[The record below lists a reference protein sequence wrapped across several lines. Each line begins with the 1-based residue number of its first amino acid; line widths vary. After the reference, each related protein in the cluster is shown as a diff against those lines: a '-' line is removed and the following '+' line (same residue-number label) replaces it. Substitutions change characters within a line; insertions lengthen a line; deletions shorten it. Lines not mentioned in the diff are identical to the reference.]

1 MKRKNKIIAATIASL
16 AIFTS
21 LLDGNIAQASTSQS
35 QVVNFSE
42 STSRYRSQTISIPK
56 LYKVTSITTNNG
68 NASYTESGTNV
79 TITVNNGI
87 SYNQE
92 AYTDYYKYSK
102 YAYDSRTQ
110 YNTSFS
116 SYIDYYDGSGYSGTL
131 STDGSYYVSGGS
143 YQGPSSKTVTDS
155 LNVSGHCPT
164 YDGCSDA
171 RPPKSVYYDS
181 GGYSGTLYEDDYK
194 YNSWGDGGTT
204 GGYYWTRYVHYAGT
218 VYNPGYDTR
227 VYTQDYSGTVYK
239 SGTSYRDL
247 YSYNVTI
254 NYEID
259 TTAPNGTITASP
271 TTLTNGNVIL
281 TATGTDSEVGMK
293 QIKRPDGTYVSGSTA
308 NYTVTTNGTY
318 SFDFEDNRG
327 NVSTESYTVSNIDKI
342 APSGTFTPNSTS
354 WTKSNVSVS
363 FDPSDTGVAGV
374 KQWRYRTS
382 LDNGSTY
389 GAWSSYIVGDT
400 TDNIS
405 LDKQGQW
412 KIQAEVTDNA
422 GNVSTITSGTHH
434 IDKTDPSGTFTPNST
449 PWTKSSVSASFS
461 PSDAGGSGV
470 KQWRYRTSS
479 DNGSTYGAWSSYT
492 IGTASGSIAMNTE
505 GQWKIQAEVTDNA
518 GNVNIV
524 TSGTHSID
532 MSLPTAMLNPN
543 SAAWR
548 NTGISV
554 SVDPEDIGGSGVKQ
568 WRYRTSSDNGSTY
581 GTWSS
586 YTLGD
591 TMGTISL
598 STQGQ
603 WKIQVEVTDN
613 VGNINTVTSGVYNI
627 DLTNPTGT
635 FNPNSSPWTGVN
647 IPITFDPIDTGGAGV
662 KQWRYRT
669 SSDNGSSYG
678 TWSTYTSG
686 DTNGTITLSSSGIW
700 KVQVEVTDNAGNI
713 NTVTSGVY
721 NIDMSLPDA
730 SFNPNAVSWTNQNIS
745 VTIDPIKTGPSGI
758 KEWKYRTSSD
768 KGTTWN
774 SWSSVIVGDV
784 TNTISFSATG
794 EYVIEA
800 EVTTNAGLKKT
811 IRSGIYQIDK
821 VNPTGNIT
829 APTAWTN
836 KPVTITAI
844 GSDALSGIDKI
855 KLPDGTFIKGSKA
868 TYDAPENGDYTFR
881 FYDVA
886 GNYYD
891 KTYTVNNI
899 ERIKPFVWHET
910 KTPGTL
916 TNGKVDISILTGDA
930 DSGVKKITLPN
941 GTSVSSDKATY
952 TVDLNGE
959 YTFIIEDNAGNKEVY
974 ISKVDNIDVNV
985 PTISSLILYEY
996 QPNKFEVTVDVI
1008 DRKGIKEV
1016 KLNTGQILNYNAD
1029 KKLYEITNL
1038 TTKPNSVVVTDKS
1051 GNTTGNIT
1059 FIAAP
1064 TVSFGGGYDASK
1076 TMKEN
1081 IEVEINGTNMLSFV
1095 KNKTELNCSAKPCTY
1110 TFIENGDVIAKHS
1123 LYDISKTY
1131 KAYLKAI
1138 TISNLDKTEHKLVLE
1153 GKRNP
1158 LDKNEA
1164 LLNWNLL
1171 IDNPKVTCK
1180 SSVDR
1185 ATGNASGQS
1194 HKLPIQNETYNCQ
1207 VEGTYKGHLIISN
1220 EITIYKEYEEKLEVD
1235 RTEMQHLK
1243 LNTDVL
1249 MEKTRGGE
1257 FYVINARRSNFRD
1270 YTMPIPKSLAP

>member
-1 MKRKNKIIAATIASL
+1 MKRKNKIIAVTIASL

-21 LLDGNIAQASTSQS
+21 FFDGNIAQASTSES
-35 QVVNFSE
+35 QVVKFSE
-42 STSRYRSQTISIPK
+42 STSRYRSQTINIPK
-56 LYKVTSITTNNG
+56 LYKVTSITTDNG
-68 NASYTESGTNV
+68 SASYTESGTNV
-79 TITVNNGI
+79 TITVNNGVP
-87 SYNQE
+87 YGQE

-102 YAYDSRTQ
+102 FVYDSRTQ

-116 SYIDYYDGSGYSGTL
+116 SYINYYDGSGYSGTL

-143 YQGPSSKTVTDS
+143 YQGPSSRTETDS

-164 YDGCSDA
+164 AEGCSNA
-171 RPPKSVYYDS
+171 RPPKSIYYNS

-194 YNSWGDGGTT
+194 YDSWGDGGNTN
-204 GGYYWTRYVHYAGT
+204 GYYWTRYVHYSGT

-227 VYTQDYSGTVYK
+227 QYTQDYSGTVYK
-239 SGTSYRDL
+239 SGISYQDT
-247 YSYNVTI
+247 YAYNVTI
-254 NYEID
+254 NYETD
-259 TTAPNGTITASP
+259 TTPPTGTITASP

-281 TATGTDSEVGMK
+281 TAIGTDSEIGMK

-308 NYTVTTNGTY
+308 NYTATTNGTY
-318 SFDFEDNRG
+318 TFDFEDNRG
-327 NVSTESYTVSNIDKI
+327 NISTESYTVSNIDKL

-382 LDNGSTY
+382 SDNGNTY
-389 GAWSSYIVGDT
+389 GAWSSYIIGDK
-400 TDNIS
+400 TDSIS
-405 LDKQGQW
+405 LNTQGQW
-412 KIQAEVTDNA
+412 KIQSEVTDNA
-422 GNVSTITSGTHH
+422 GNVSTVTSGTHQ
-434 IDKTDPSGTFTPNST
+434 IDKTNPSGTFAPNST
-449 PWTKSSVSASFS
+449 PWTKSSISVSFS

-492 IGTASGSIAMNTE
+492 LGNASGSIAMNTG
-505 GQWKIQAEVTDNA
+505 GQWKIEVEVTDNA
-518 GNVNIV
+518 GNINTV
-524 TSGTHSID
+524 TSGTHQID
-532 MSLPTAMLNPN
+532 MSLPTATFNPN

-554 SVDPEDIGGSGVKQ
+554 SVDPDDIGGSGVKQ

-581 GTWSS
+581 GTWST

-591 TMGTISL
+591 TTGTISL

-627 DLTNPTGT
+627 DLTNPSGA

-647 IPITFDPIDTGGAGV
+647 IPITFDPSDTGGAGV

-669 SSDNGSSYG
+669 SSDNGSTYGVWSSY
-678 TWSTYTSG
+678 TAG

-700 KVQVEVTDNAGNI
+700 KVEVEVTDNAGNI

-721 NIDMSLPDA
+721 NIDMLLPDA
-730 SFNPNAVSWTNQNIS
+730 SFNPNTVSWINQNIS

-774 SWSSVIVGDV
+774 SWSSIVGDV
-784 TNTISFSATG
+784 TNTITFSATG

-800 EVTTNAGLKKT
+800 EITTNAGLKKT

-821 VNPTGNIT
+821 INPTGNIT

-836 KPVTITAI
+836 KPVTITAT
-844 GSDALSGIDKI
+844 GSDTLSGIDKI
-855 KLPDGTFIKGSKA
+855 KLPDGTFIKASKA
-868 TYDAPENGDYTFR
+868 TYDAPVNGDYTFR

-891 KTYTVNNI
+891 KTYTVSNI
-899 ERIKPFVWHET
+899 ETIKPFVWNET

-916 TNGKVDISILTGDA
+916 TNGKVDISILAGDA

-941 GTSVSSDKATY
+941 GTSVNSDKATY

-996 QPNKFEVTVDVI
+996 QLNQFEVTVDVN
-1008 DRKGIKEV
+1008 DGKGIKEV
-1016 KLNTGQILNYNAD
+1016 KLNTGQILKYNID

-1038 TTKPNSVVVTDKS
+1038 TTKPSSVVITDNA
-1051 GNTTGNIT
+1051 GNTTGNIS
-1059 FIAAP
+1059 FISAP
-1064 TVSFGGGYDASK
+1064 TVTFGTGYDALK

-1081 IEVEINGTNMLSFV
+1081 VEVYINGTNTLSFV

-1110 TFIENGDVIAKHS
+1110 TFTENGDVIAKHS
-1123 LYDISKTY
+1123 QYDALKNY
-1131 KAYLKAI
+1131 KAYLKKI
-1138 TISNLDKTEHKLVLE
+1138 TISNIDKTEYKLVLE

-1164 LLNWNLL
+1164 LLDWNLL
-1171 IDNPKVTCK
+1171 IDNPKVTCQ
-1180 SSVDR
+1180 SNVDT

-1194 HKLPIQNETYNCQ
+1194 HKLTIQNETYNCW
-1207 VEGTYKGHLIISN
+1207 VEGTYKEHPLTSN
-1220 EITIYKEYEEKLEVD
+1220 KVTIYKEYEEKIDVD
-1235 RTEMQHLK
+1235 RNELQHLK

-1270 YTMPIPKSLAP
+1270 YTMPIPKSLVP